1 MRERHF
7 NKAQNQVTVYQNTD
21 SFYSTDKIPQGY
33 VVVKDNQTPIDMYYR
48 SKNSDTTVV
57 CFHGAVEKEVKL
69 PWLVGAGVL
78 KDADA
83 NRLSISDPTLFLH
96 EEVQIGWFAGNS
108 FMPNLHQTLERIIRK
123 VIDTTSTKHVVFF
136 GGSAGGFAA
145 LAMSR
150 HFPGSLALPMN
161 PQTSIQK
168 FFPVPVGKYVSNA
181 WPELPTLEEAPESV
195 PHDLT
200 REYAGGHEN
209 TVAFIQNQRD
219 LFHIKNHQQP
229 FFEVLNTDQSWTLR
243 GVWGTESDNGHVTP
257 PREETARV
265 LNGVCAAEGSW
276 GEALTALGFTPGI

>member
-7 NKAQNQVTVYQNTD
+7 NTAQNQKTVYQSTD
-21 SFYSTDKIPQGY
+21 RFYATDKIPQGY
-33 VVVKDNQTPIDMYYR
+33 LVIKDNQVPIDMYYK

-57 CFHGAVEKEVKL
+57 CFHGAVEKEVRL
-69 PWLVGAGVL
+69 PWLIGSGVL
-78 KDADA
+78 KYAGA

-96 EEVQIGWFAGNS
+96 DDVQIGWFAGNS
-108 FMPNLHQTLERIIRK
+108 DMPDLHRTLEALIRK
-123 VIDTTSTKHVVFF
+123 VIEATGTKHVIFF

-168 FFPVPVGKYVSNA
+168 FFSVPVGKYVSNA
-181 WPELPTLEEAPESV
+181 WPELPTLEDAPDSV

-200 REYAGGHEN
+200 REYACGHEN

-219 LFHIKNHQQP
+219 LFHIKNHQKP
-229 FFEVLNTDQSWTLR
+229 YFEVLNRDLAWTLR
-243 GVWGTESDNGHVTP
+243 GVWGTASDNGHVTP
-257 PREETARV
+257 PREVTARV
-265 LNGVCAAEGSW
+265 LNGVCTAKGAW
-276 GEALTALGFTPGI
+276 GKALDTLGFTPGV